1 MTERIVNLERN
12 TKETQIRLSL
22 NLDGTGTADISTGI
36 PFFDHMLTGFARHG
50 FFDLAIQ
57 AKGDTEVDS
66 HHTIEDVGIVL
77 GDAISRAVGDKA
89 GICRFG
95 SAILPMDDALILCA
109 VDLSGRPY
117 LSFDCDYTAPKL
129 GDLDTEMI
137 HDFFY
142 AISYKGAMNLH
153 IKKLSGFNNHHL
165 AEGTFKAFAKALSA
179 AVSYDGRIKGVL
191 STKGTL

>member
-22 NLDGTGTADISTGI
+22 NLDGTGKADISTGI

-50 FFDLAIQ
+50 FFDLTIR

-77 GDAISRAVGDKA
+77 GDAIGQAVGDKA

-95 SAILPMDDALILCA
+95 SAILPMDDALLLCA
-109 VDLSGRPY
+109 LDLSGRPY
-117 LSFDCDYTAPKL
+117 LSFDCDYTVPRL

-142 AISYKGAMNLH
+142 AVSYKGAMNLH
-153 IKKLSGFNNHHL
+153 IKKISGFNNHHL

-179 AVSYDGRIKGVL
+179 AVCYDDRIQGVL